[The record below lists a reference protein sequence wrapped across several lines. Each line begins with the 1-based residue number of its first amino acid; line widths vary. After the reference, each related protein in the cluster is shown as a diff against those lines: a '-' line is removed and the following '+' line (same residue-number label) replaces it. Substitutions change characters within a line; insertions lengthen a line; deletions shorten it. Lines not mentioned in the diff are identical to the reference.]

1 MSHQV
6 HSFEPPERF
15 VAGTVGEPGDRTFF
29 LQARGSGRV
38 ISVALEKVQ
47 VSLLA
52 EKLEELLVEAN
63 KRFGVDLPDAPIL
76 AGHDNEPLDTPVDE
90 EFRVGT
96 LGLAFDVDSGTVV
109 IEAIEAGEAEVEIEL
124 GDDVPDTD
132 DDDDDD
138 DDEDDDE
145 PDDDLDRLRVRLSP
159 EATRAFIDR
168 ARRVVAAGRPP
179 CPLCGQPLDPAGHL
193 CPRHNGYH
201 R

>member
-1 MSHQV
+1 MTHQV
-6 HSFEPPERF
+6 HAFEPPERF

-29 LQARGSGRV
+29 LQARGGGRV
-38 ISVALEKVQ
+38 VSVALEKVQ

-52 EKLEELLVEAN
+52 EKLEELLTEASR
-63 KRFGVDLPDAPIL
+63 RFGVELPEIPGPAL
-76 AGHDNEPLDTPVDE
+76 SDNEPLDTPVDE

-96 LGLAFDVDSGTVV
+96 LGLAFDVDTSTVV
-109 IEAIEAGEAEVEIEL
+109 IEAIEAGEGDADIEL
-124 GDDVPDTD
+124 GEDDE
-132 DDDDDD
+132 
-138 DDEDDDE
+138 DEDDDDSPADEEPEE
-145 PDDDLDRLRVRLSP
+145 PDSDLDRLRVRLTP

>member
-1 MSHQV
+1 MTHQV
-6 HSFEPPERF
+6 HAFEPPERF

-29 LQARGSGRV
+29 LQARGGGRV
-38 ISVALEKVQ
+38 VSVALEKVQ

-52 EKLEELLVEAN
+52 EKLEELLTEASR
-63 KRFGVDLPDAPIL
+63 RFGVDVPEVPVL
-76 AGHDNEPLDTPVDE
+76 AINDNEPLDTPVDE

-96 LGLAFDVDSGTVV
+96 LGLAFDVDTTTVV
-109 IEAIEAGEAEVEIEL
+109 IEAIEAGEGDAEVEL
-124 GDDVPDTD
+124 GEDEE
-132 DDDDDD
+132 
-138 DDEDDDE
+138 DDEDDPVDDGDDE
-145 PDDDLDRLRVRLSP
+145 PDDDLDRLRVRLTP

>member
-1 MSHQV
+1 MTHQV
-6 HSFEPPERF
+6 HAFEPPERF

-29 LQARGSGRV
+29 LQARGGGRV

-47 VSLLA
+47 VTLLA
-52 EKLEELLVEAN
+52 EKLEELLMEAN
-63 KRFGVDLPDAPIL
+63 KRFGVDLPDVPPL
-76 AGHDNEPLDTPVDE
+76 AGHDNDPLDTPVDE

-96 LGLAFDVDSGTVV
+96 LGLAFDVDTATVV

-124 GDDVPDTD
+124 GDDDAEVDEEPDE
-132 DDDDDD
+132 D
-138 DDEDDDE
+138 DDEDE

>member
-1 MSHQV
+1 MTHQV

-29 LQARGSGRV
+29 LQARGGGRV

-63 KRFGVDLPDAPIL
+63 KRFGVSLPEASL
-76 AGHDNEPLDTPVDE
+76 AGNHDNEPLDTPVDE

-96 LGLAFDVDSGTVV
+96 LGLAFDVDTSTVV
-109 IEAIEAGEAEVEIEL
+109 IEAIEAGDAEVEIEL
-124 GDDVPDTD
+124 GPDDAEDADGP
-132 DDDDDD
+132 D

-145 PDDDLDRLRVRLSP
+145 PADDLDRLRVRLSP
-159 EATRAFIDR
+159 EATREFIDR

>member
-1 MSHQV
+1 MTHQV
-6 HSFEPPERF
+6 HAFEPPERF

-29 LQARGSGRV
+29 LQARGGGRV

-52 EKLEELLVEAN
+52 EKLEELLIEAN
-63 KRFGVDLPDAPIL
+63 KRFGVTLPESPVL

-96 LGLAFDVDSGTVV
+96 LGLAFDVDTATVV

-124 GDDVPDTD
+124 GDDEPADEED
-132 DDDDDD
+132 DDG
-138 DDEDDDE
+138 DDE